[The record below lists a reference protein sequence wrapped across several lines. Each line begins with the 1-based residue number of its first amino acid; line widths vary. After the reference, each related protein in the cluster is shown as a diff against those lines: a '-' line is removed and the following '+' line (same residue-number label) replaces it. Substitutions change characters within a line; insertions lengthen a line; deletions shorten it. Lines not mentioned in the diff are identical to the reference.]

1 MGWEKLTI
9 QTVNTERPGPYLGLL
24 GSTPQVNAG
33 KVARTIQW
41 FIGVDH
47 TASDYRVVLHSA
59 IDNMGFSA
67 IELLIFFI
75 YQKFGGRKVEIFSLH
90 SNNFLLFHEMF
101 W

>member
-24 GSTPQVNAG
+24 RSTPQVNAG
-33 KVARTIQW
+33 KVAWTIQW

-47 TASDYRVVLHSA
+47 TVSDYRVVLHSA

-67 IELLIFFI
+67 IELLIF
-75 YQKFGGRKVEIFSLH
+75 
-90 SNNFLLFHEMF
+90 LFTKNLEGEKL
-101 W
+101 